1 MTTENALPWAE
12 EADCAVTVCDTEGVI
27 LYMNE
32 KARATFAQHGDLI
45 GRNLFDCHNER
56 SRETIRR
63 MLASGGTNAY
73 TIEKGDVKKIIYQ
86 TPWYKDGEV
95 AGLVEFSF
103 VIPFEMPHY
112 VRTPKAE

>member
-45 GRNLFDCHNER
+45 GRKLFDCHNER
-56 SRETIRR
+56 ARETIRR

-73 TIEKGDVKKIIYQ
+73 TIEKQGVRKMIYQ
-86 TPWYKDGEV
+86 TAWRERGEIR
-95 AGLVEFSF
+95 GLVEISMEL
-103 VIPFEMPHY
+103 PDEMPHY
-112 VRTPKAE
+112 IRK

>member
-56 SRETIRR
+56 
-63 MLASGGTNAY
+63 
-73 TIEKGDVKKIIYQ
+73 
-86 TPWYKDGEV
+86 
-95 AGLVEFSF
+95 
-103 VIPFEMPHY
+103 
-112 VRTPKAE
+112 

>member
-45 GRNLFDCHNER
+45 GRNLFDCHNAR

-63 MLASGGTNAY
+63 MLASGNTNAY
-73 TIEKGDVKKIIYQ
+73 TIEMQGVRKMFYQ
-86 TPWYKDGEV
+86 MAWWERGEIR
-95 AGLVEFSF
+95 GLVEISMEL
-103 VIPFEMPHY
+103 PDEMPHY
-112 VRTPKAE
+112 IRK